1 MSFLLEGK
9 HEDILNRYIEIRN
22 RRKDILG
29 KYFEVEV
36 ILIAKHISTKIISF
50 EDEIRTD
57 IHDNG
62 LLPGKTPC
70 ATHLI
75 ILDD

>member
-9 HEDILNRYIEIRN
+9 HEDILNKYIEIRN
-22 RRKDILG
+22 RLKDILG
-29 KYFEVEV
+29 KYFEMEV

-50 EDEIRTD
+50 KNEIRTD
-57 IHDNG
+57 IHDDG
-62 LLPGKTPC
+62 LLLRKTPC

-75 ILDD
+75 IHDD